1 MSRNTGH
8 VDGELAEF
16 AVAADL
22 VRNDCR
28 VSYTHGQ
35 YKYDLVGDKDDEL
48 LRVQV
53 KKANQM
59 NKKPWKYRI
68 FTDRY
73 EAGQV
78 DLFAGYVVEE
88 DKVFYATFDE
98 VGPKEF
104 RVNAKGRDEMTEH
117 NASIANI
124 LDDYTFARALSNLH
138 DQTVTRDA
146 EDTEQ
151 NPDST

>member
-1 MSRNTGH
+1 
-8 VDGELAEF
+8 
-16 AVAADL
+16 
-22 VRNDCR
+22 
-28 VSYTHGQ
+28 
-35 YKYDLVGDKDDEL
+35 
-48 LRVQV
+48 
-53 KKANQM
+53 M

-73 EAGQV
+73 EEGRV

-98 VGPKEF
+98 VGRNEF

-146 EDTEQ
+146 EDTGQ
-151 NPDST
+151 NPNSA